1 MSSSLILAAVLGT
14 LLIGAMSP
22 GPSFVLISRIAL
34 ESSRRSALAAA
45 LGMGLGAALF
55 ASLALLGLTAL
66 LLSVEWLYGL
76 LRIAGGLYLLY
87 LGWRIWRGASR
98 PLVIAGMAARA
109 SSSPGRAFW
118 LGLLTQLSNPKTA
131 VVYVSVFA
139 SLVPPS
145 TSSWVLLVLPPLVM
159 ALEAGWYAVVALAF
173 SAQRPQALYLRAKGG
188 IDRFTG
194 ALLGLLGARLL
205 AETSR

>member
-22 GPSFVLISRIAL
+22 GPSFILISRIAL

-45 LGMGLGAALF
+45 LAMGLGAALF
-55 ASLALLGLTAL
+55 AALALLGLTAL
-66 LLSVEWLYGL
+66 LVSVEWLYGL

-98 PLVIAGMAARA
+98 PLAIAGTAANTSM
-109 SSSPGRAFW
+109 SSGRALW

-145 TSSWVLLVLPPLVM
+145 TPNWVLLVLPPLVM
-159 ALEAGWYAVVALAF
+159 ALEAGWYAVIALAF

-194 ALLGLLGARLL
+194 AVLGLVGARLL
-205 AETSR
+205 AESSR